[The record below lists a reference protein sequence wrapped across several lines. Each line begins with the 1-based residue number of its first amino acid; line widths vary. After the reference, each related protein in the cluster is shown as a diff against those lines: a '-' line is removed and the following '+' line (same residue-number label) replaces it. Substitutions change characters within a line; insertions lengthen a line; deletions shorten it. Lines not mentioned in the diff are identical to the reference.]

1 YLHPPAAE
9 SLRHRIEATSAIV
22 PSSGRGQLR
31 SSPSLFSFLNLV
43 VVLSRIT
50 FFSPFVFFFL
60 YFSRFDPGGKPPVGI
75 RFALIQAT
83 SAAWLFLG
91 VPPPMRQPQPPLP
104 PIMKHSRTN
113 LGDLKSQI
121 TKRLGQERAQRYFS
135 YLNDLLAQRLSK
147 REFSKLC
154 ILTLG
159 HENLPLHNQLI
170 TSILQNASRAKAPP
184 PPVHHDKFAQM
195 PTGIVSNG
203 DVSPWLPHKI
213 RSRSDN
219 HRLKDCPSPLG
230 PNGRA
235 EVSAQQSSIPYDT
248 AVLGQ
253 HDDPNS
259 SDLQRLIQQQQFGP
273 HRQPTKRARIDETP
287 AHDPGAVHSQVL
299 AEVVSVDQR
308 EDIEH
313 RIEMASLKGPLQA
326 PLGIPFCSA
335 SVGGA
340 RTPLSSGSA
349 SIDRFHRSY
358 DSSELYHTEVLK
370 KRMEKIAKALGLEG
384 VTMDCANLLN
394 NGLDVYLKRLIGS
407 CIELVGG
414 RTRHESIKQPISN
427 LLPFAQPE
435 NGICVGIQM
444 HGNVGLERTHVLS
457 MQDFKVAMELKPQ
470 KLGEDLPMLLEK
482 IYVRSFEE

>member
-1 YLHPPAAE
+1 MP
-9 SLRHRIEATSAIV
+9 
-22 PSSGRGQLR
+22 Q
-31 SSPSLFSFLNLV
+31 
-43 VVLSRIT
+43 
-50 FFSPFVFFFL
+50 
-60 YFSRFDPGGKPPVGI
+60 
-75 RFALIQAT
+75 
-83 SAAWLFLG
+83 
-91 VPPPMRQPQPPLP
+91 PPMLQPQPPLP

-113 LGDLKSQI
+113 LGDLKSLI

-135 YLNDLLAQRLSK
+135 YLNDLLSQKLSK

-159 HENLPLHNQLI
+159 HENLPFHNQLI
-170 TSILQNASRAKAPP
+170 SSILQNASRAKAP

-195 PTGIVSNG
+195 PTGIVLNG
-203 DVSPWLPHKI
+203 DVLPRLPHKI
-213 RSRSDN
+213 RSRTDN
-219 HRLKDCPSPLG
+219 HRVKDCPSPLG

-235 EVSAQQSSIPYDT
+235 EVSAQLSSIPYNT
-248 AVLGQ
+248 AALGQ
-253 HDDPNS
+253 HDDLNS
-259 SDLQRLIQQQQFGP
+259 SDLQRLIQQQQCGP
-273 HRQPTKRARIDETP
+273 HKQPTKRARIDETP
-287 AHDPGAVHSQVL
+287 VHDQGAVHSPVL

-313 RIEMASLKGPLQA
+313 WNKMASLKGPLQA

-349 SIDRFHRSY
+349 NIDRFHRSY

-407 CIELVGG
+407 CIELVGV
-414 RTRHESIKQPISN
+414 RTRHESTKQPFSN

-435 NGICVGIQM
+435 NGICVGSQM
-444 HGNVGLERTHVLS
+444 HGNVGLEGTHVLS
-457 MQDFKVAMELKPQ
+457 MQDFKVAMEVKPQ
-470 KLGEDLPMLLEK
+470 QLGEDWPMLLEK